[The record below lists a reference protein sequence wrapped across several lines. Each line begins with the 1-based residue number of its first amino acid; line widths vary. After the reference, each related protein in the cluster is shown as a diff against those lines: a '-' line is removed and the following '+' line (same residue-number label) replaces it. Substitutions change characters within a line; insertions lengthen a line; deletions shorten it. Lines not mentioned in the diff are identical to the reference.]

1 MSHSSSRSSSN
12 SLINY
17 LHLKRYQYE
26 VTFSLYMLTPVEK
39 IIFNTFLFIF
49 LSLLIIA
56 VSFYLPHHVAIIGRR
71 AWYYYAGDDMKA
83 VTGGR
88 EL

>member
-1 MSHSSSRSSSN
+1 MSSRPPSTSSN

-26 VTFSLYMLTPVEK
+26 VTFSLYMLTPLEK

-71 AWYYYAGDDMKA
+71 AWYYYAGDEGK
-83 VTGGR
+83 GGR